1 MNLDA
6 ETSAALNANP
16 FALMVEPDR
25 VLSTMA
31 RSSQLR
37 GLQRRRLHPLDKPL
51 IPLTDEAA
59 AARAAF
65 DAQIDQEADDGVD
78 YYLN

>member
-1 MNLDA
+1 MNLD
-6 ETSAALNANP
+6 TDPAAAQSANP
-16 FALMVEPDR
+16 FALMVEPER

-37 GLQRRRLHPLDKPL
+37 GLHRRRLHPLDKPL
-51 IPLTDEAA
+51 IPLTDAAA

-65 DAQIDQEADDGVD
+65 DAQIDQEADDGLD